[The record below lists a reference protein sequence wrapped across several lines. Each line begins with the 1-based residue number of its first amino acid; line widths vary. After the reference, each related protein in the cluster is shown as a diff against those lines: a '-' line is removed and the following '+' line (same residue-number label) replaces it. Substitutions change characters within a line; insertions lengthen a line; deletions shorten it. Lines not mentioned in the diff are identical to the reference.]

1 MTVGIYEFY
10 GNCFP
15 CNKKSF
21 SFPYLL
27 THIILTLPVSRT
39 IGIHLQLR
47 NGLHQIVKTA
57 LFVQYGYI
65 LLLLISYIL
74 LTPLTHGY
82 NRDALLLIS
91 DFPHLQRHISI
102 FRLRYKRESRC
113 ISNSWWIELSCISV
127 EQYFFTMHLY
137 CIVYKFSPQVFL
149 LPSSPHMFQLD
160 KLDQFGPGLDTS
172 EPRISS
178 RP

>member
-1 MTVGIYEFY
+1 MTVGIYEFC

-27 THIILTLPVSRT
+27 THIISTLPVSRT

-57 LFVQYGYI
+57 LFVQYGYF
-65 LLLLISYIL
+65 LHTTLVHLWYTLE
-74 LTPLTHGY
+74 PLTHGY
-82 NRDALLLIS
+82 NRDAPLLIS

-137 CIVYKFSPQVFL
+137 WYTDSHHKYSCFPH
-149 LPSSPHMFQLD
+149 LPTCFNWTNWTNLD
-160 KLDQFGPGLDTS
+160 PDWILASLV
-172 EPRISS
+172 
-178 RP
+178 

>member
-10 GNCFP
+10 WNCFP

-57 LFVQYGYI
+57 LFVQYGYFLHTTLVH
-65 LLLLISYIL
+65 LLYTLD
-74 LTPLTHGY
+74 PLTHGY
-82 NRDALLLIS
+82 NRDAPLLIS

-127 EQYFFTMHLY
+127 EQYFFYNALVLY
-137 CIVYKFSPQVFL
+137 CIQILTTSILAFL
-149 LPSSPHMFQLD
+149 ISPHVSIGQT
-160 KLDQFGPGLDTS
+160 GPIWT
-172 EPRISS
+172 RIGH
-178 RP
+178 